1 MKKTQ
6 KVGCIKKLLNL
17 KVVPGQLCLP
27 KPIRQ
32 KIHLSFIV
40 LGIYNFA
47 TTTGNCYISS
57 IVWGRVF
64 QENENDAQ
72 NTFAIVWHHI
82 IFVLVSVLDDMLGSL
97 QG

>member
-1 MKKTQ
+1 M
-6 KVGCIKKLLNL
+6 I
-17 KVVPGQLCLP
+17 VVPWQPYVP
-27 KPIRQ
+27 KI
-32 KIHLSFIV
+32 KDKTFIWVFIV

-47 TTTGNCYISS
+47 TTAGNCYISS
-57 IVWGRVF
+57 IVCSRVF
-64 QENENDAQ
+64 LENENDAQ